1 MERWKEEEKTKLH
14 EEMDGL
20 RQLFVTAFKDM
31 ARRNRAIEEVSK
43 HPASSSRWAR
53 ACPSPLLH
61 LVQVASQVRSP
72 KRPHSCASAASR
84 VWKQRLAKV
93 GLPRRKMEPPVGH
106 TVPSFLSLLQKLQEL
121 QAADV
126 AESSLGF
133 LQDDDAEEERWQAP
147 NWAELQGERE
157 KTAVQV
163 SRVVPRF

>member
-1 MERWKEEEKTKLH
+1 
-14 EEMDGL
+14 
-20 RQLFVTAFKDM
+20 
-31 ARRNRAIEEVSK
+31 
-43 HPASSSRWAR
+43 
-53 ACPSPLLH
+53 
-61 LVQVASQVRSP
+61 
-72 KRPHSCASAASR
+72 
-84 VWKQRLAKV
+84 
-93 GLPRRKMEPPVGH
+93 MEPPVGH